1 MTKVGN
7 KRFVQQR
14 ANCPVFTVSVTTKL
28 QNLLTVIYCHTTY
41 THTHTHT
48 HTHMH
53 EHTPLKTQDNT
64 WTPTLNKLIYDLFT
78 IVFDISLE
86 WIWLN
91 ITSYSHFWANYNF
104 MKILGCNVS
113 LLYEYLSVCLL
124 DTSINEVLNIQNMT
138 SKLQRECHV
147 GKERNMNK
155 YHRKV

>member
-64 WTPTLNKLIYDLFT
+64 
-78 IVFDISLE
+78 
-86 WIWLN
+86 
-91 ITSYSHFWANYNF
+91 
-104 MKILGCNVS
+104 
-113 LLYEYLSVCLL
+113 
-124 DTSINEVLNIQNMT
+124 
-138 SKLQRECHV
+138 
-147 GKERNMNK
+147 
-155 YHRKV
+155 